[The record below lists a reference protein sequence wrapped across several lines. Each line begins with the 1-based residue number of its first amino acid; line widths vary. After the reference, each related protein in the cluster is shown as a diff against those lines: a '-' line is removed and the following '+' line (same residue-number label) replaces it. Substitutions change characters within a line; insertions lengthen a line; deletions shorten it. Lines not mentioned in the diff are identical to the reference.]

1 MIVKTLLTFISSSSR
16 LLLLT
21 WLGLVPDLD
30 QLLLP
35 PAADLGDVQHALHH
49 PRHQRALQLAPA
61 ARVARVL
68 AVRVRSAHLV
78 WLSACGPGSV
88 TRDTLVRGMVTW
100 DTCGACEVFTASSRF
115 CTACNN
121 NNFNR
126 GVRC

>member
-61 ARVARVL
+61 ARVHVCWLCACAVL
-68 AVRVRSAHLV
+68 
-78 WLSACGPGSV
+78 
-88 TRDTLVRGMVTW
+88 TW
-100 DTCGACEVFTASSRF
+100 WCCPRAGRAA
-115 CTACNN
+115 
-121 NNFNR
+121 
-126 GVRC
+126 